1 MWITLENTLKYIVI
15 FRDIEKFLKGYGYI
29 RNISVKV
36 ETPSLDWNI
45 HGTIFTPP
53 ETWLKLTSSNQ
64 WHLHFSSSNHGL
76 LAHLHKFKESKPGP
90 LPIIKL
96 MAPSKYQNC
105 GPPSKYQNCGTYSP
119 STFRKDTA
127 SQNLKIAGM
136 PKTRLRWK
144 LQKFKTK
151 LVSDE
156 AKSWSN
162 LRGVAFMNWKKYSNI
177 KYWS

>member
-1 MWITLENTLKYIVI
+1 MLYTVI

-36 ETPSLDWNI
+36 ETPSPDWNI
-45 HGTIFTPP
+45 HGTIFTLP

-127 SQNLKIAGM
+127 SLNLKIAGM
-136 PKTRLRWK
+136 PKTRLR
-144 LQKFKTK
+144 
-151 LVSDE
+151 
-156 AKSWSN
+156 
-162 LRGVAFMNWKKYSNI
+162 
-177 KYWS
+177 

>member
-1 MWITLENTLKYIVI
+1 MLYSYTVI

-36 ETPSLDWNI
+36 ETPSPDWNI

-53 ETWLKLTSSNQ
+53 ETWHKLTSSNQ

-76 LAHLHKFKESKPGP
+76 LALLHKFKESKPGP

-127 SQNLKIAGM
+127 SLNLKIAGM
-136 PKTRLRWK
+136 LKTRLRWN
-144 LQKFKTK
+144 LQKIKTK
-151 LVSDE
+151 YVKHYILT
-156 AKSWSN
+156 
-162 LRGVAFMNWKKYSNI
+162 MNGQYFPVF
-177 KYWS
+177 

>member
-1 MWITLENTLKYIVI
+1 MLYTVI

-36 ETPSLDWNI
+36 ETPSPDWNI
-45 HGTIFTPP
+45 HGTFFTPP

-105 GPPSKYQNCGTYSP
+105 GPPSKYQTCGTFKVAKLWHLL
-119 STFRKDTA
+119 TFNIQEGYGFAEFEDRRDAEDAVKVKFAKIRAKVCKALYINNRRTIFL
-127 SQNLKIAGM
+127 SVLKQSI
-136 PKTRLRWK
+136 
-144 LQKFKTK
+144 
-151 LVSDE
+151 
-156 AKSWSN
+156 
-162 LRGVAFMNWKKYSNI
+162 
-177 KYWS
+177 

>member
-1 MWITLENTLKYIVI
+1 MNYAKQYNVVYTVI

-36 ETPSLDWNI
+36 ETPSPDWNI

-105 GPPSKYQNCGTYSP
+105 GTYSP

-127 SQNLKIAGM
+127 SLNLKIAGM
-136 PKTRLRWK
+136 PKTRLR
-144 LQKFKTK
+144 
-151 LVSDE
+151 
-156 AKSWSN
+156 
-162 LRGVAFMNWKKYSNI
+162 
-177 KYWS
+177 

>member
-1 MWITLENTLKYIVI
+1 MLYTVI

-105 GPPSKYQNCGTYSP
+105 GPPSKYQNCGPPSKYQNCGTYSP

-127 SQNLKIAGM
+127 SLNLKIAGM
-136 PKTRLRWK
+136 PKMRLRWIFAK
-144 LQKFKTK
+144 NQSWKDVQST
-151 LVSDE
+151 SANDE
-156 AKSWSN
+156 RMSWT
-162 LRGVAFMNWKKYSNI
+162 R
-177 KYWS
+177 

>member
-1 MWITLENTLKYIVI
+1 MWITPNNTMLYTVI

-36 ETPSLDWNI
+36 ETPSPDWNI

-53 ETWLKLTSSNQ
+53 ETWHKLTSSNQ

-127 SQNLKIAGM
+127 SLNLKIAGM
-136 PKTRLRWK
+136 PKTRLRWN

-151 LVSDE
+151 YVKHHISTID
-156 AKSWSN
+156 
-162 LRGVAFMNWKKYSNI
+162 GQYF
-177 KYWS
+177 

>member
-1 MWITLENTLKYIVI
+1 MLYIVI

-36 ETPSLDWNI
+36 ETPSPDWNI

-53 ETWLKLTSSNQ
+53 ETWLKLASSNQ

-76 LAHLHKFKESKPGP
+76 LAHLHKFKESKPGS

-96 MAPSKYQNC
+96 MA
-105 GPPSKYQNCGTYSP
+105 PSKYQNCGTYSP

-127 SQNLKIAGM
+127 SLNLKIAGM
-136 PKTRLRWK
+136 PKTRLRWN

-151 LVSDE
+151 YAEHYISTID
-156 AKSWSN
+156 
-162 LRGVAFMNWKKYSNI
+162 GQYF
-177 KYWS
+177 

>member
-1 MWITLENTLKYIVI
+1 MLCTVI

-36 ETPSLDWNI
+36 ETPSLGWNI

-53 ETWLKLTSSNQ
+53 ETWHKLTSSNQ

-96 MAPSKYQNC
+96 MAPSKY
-105 GPPSKYQNCGTYSP
+105 KNCGTYSP

-127 SQNLKIAGM
+127 SLNLKIAGM
-136 PKTRLRWK
+136 PKTRLR
-144 LQKFKTK
+144 
-151 LVSDE
+151 
-156 AKSWSN
+156 
-162 LRGVAFMNWKKYSNI
+162 
-177 KYWS
+177 